1 MAKGTPFPQITKDA
15 VINLYQSGYDVS
27 KIVAE
32 TKLPNST
39 VYLWL
44 QKHRIML
51 RTTPSW
57 SKFRKAAMAR
67 NMYAYKLQVL
77 GVEV

>member
-1 MAKGTPFPQITKDA
+1 MPKGQAFPQITKDA
-15 VINLYQSGYDVS
+15 VVNLYQSGYDVS
-27 KIVAE
+27 KIVEE

-39 VYLWL
+39 VYSWL
-44 QKHRIML
+44 SKHRIML

-57 SKFRKAAMAR
+57 SKFRKAAHAR
-67 NMYAYKLQVL
+67 NIYAYKLQVL